1 MSDFTKR
8 LIEER
13 ERTNRIITVGDLK
26 KFLAEFPD
34 DTPVVERR
42 YSDCQSMQM
51 KDWEARR
58 VLLQRGHWHRLLDK
72 GESEKGLK
80 NVVDAVLFEGN

>member
-1 MSDFTKR
+1 MSIFTER
-8 LIEER
+8 LIAER

-34 DTPVVERR
+34 DTPVVESR
-42 YSDCQSMQM
+42 YSDCQSMQLE
-51 KDWEARR
+51 DWSARR
-58 VLLQRGHWHRLLDK
+58 VLLQRGHWHRLLGK

-80 NVVDAVLFEGN
+80 NVVDAVYFQGN